1 MKLKYLL
8 ASGLFLS
15 TAFVACTND
24 EFEEISAP
32 VANAE
37 DAIALGEGFAINVNK
52 GGVDTRSAFDKKLL
66 PYWEEKDELGAA
78 WVHMV
83 TDFDEET
90 QLVNENPDGSSIIGS
105 SYGNFYSN
113 HPFVLSEG
121 AGTNNGTFTS
131 VTNAFTG
138 AYVLYYPYNPEV
150 ATTGEEIPVGIK
162 TYTADCENPLVNP
175 SENMFSYSPA
185 KFIPGGPRTG
195 EFTLGQIPVLVEL
208 KFNPTSKLNHD
219 LTGGIKIN
227 NIVVEAK
234 DADGKDLLVS
244 AGHIVADKV
253 PHAANYNGT
262 NGADLSEIVKYEYV
276 QTCENLFI
284 TLENSDADEFKLMV
298 KDQPTEGSFIFS
310 MLPLKEKAAKVVFK
324 VVTDRGVFS
333 TTYGDDPN
341 EADKLR
347 SFNGTD
353 EENGAAY
360 EGGQVR
366 MVVDLDVSEE
376 DDVIYTADE
385 FMERWAEACQTNAS
399 NSNQNLKELQIG
411 TNLTLTEPLVC
422 DDSNYRPNIKVTG
435 NYTLTVP
442 SIEITKSY
450 GIEFDGVDLNV
461 VGDVFSSGAST
472 FNADNL
478 SARNI
483 TIEGQ
488 GNVTLAGA
496 EKLTVTSS
504 AVVRMQGVDTQSA
517 VKSVVIEEGNGSQG
531 SLTYGGKLAINDLQ
545 SAETGKFVLDAD
557 FTNYVG
563 NVMYIGD
570 LDLNGK
576 TLNNNG
582 TVTLNGTYTS
592 DANSRIVNKAG
603 ATLNVNKKLAS
614 VKLENEAGGTVN
626 VLGELTATST
636 AYTIT
641 NDGNIYVYGVMEE
654 KADNALTSNG
664 NIYAATEDARIK
676 FPKTNTTKL
685 KGYVVI
691 LKDANVTN
699 GKGEVLAYDLKD
711 AADASQVLKDASGI
725 NTLLVNTELNASV
738 LQTTGLNTKNLRFYK
753 DLTLDQDLT
762 LKAGFLVAGVVTV
775 KSTDRF
781 TLTLAKDEENQ
792 VLKGAILTINKGV
805 TLNGDNS
812 GTQLDVYGHII
823 KNGVIGTNLTV
834 SEH

>member
-24 EFEEISAP
+24 EFAEISAP
-32 VANAE
+32 VASAE

-52 GGVDTRSAFDKKLL
+52 GGVDTRSAFNEKLTA
-66 PYWEEKDELGAA
+66 YWEEADVLGAA

-83 TDFDEET
+83 TGFDAAT
-90 QLVNENPDGSSIIGS
+90 QLVNENPEGSSTIGEE
-105 SYGNFYSN
+105 YGKFYSN
-113 HPFVLSEG
+113 HPFELTEG

-150 ATTGEEIPVGIK
+150 ATTGEEIPVGIE

-175 SENMFSYSPA
+175 SKNMFSYSPA

-219 LTGGIKIN
+219 LTGGIRIN

-244 AGHIVADKV
+244 AGHIVTDKE

-341 EADKLR
+341 EAEKLN

-353 EENGAAY
+353 EKPGAAY
-360 EGGQVR
+360 EDGQVR

-376 DDVIYTADE
+376 DAVIYTADE
-385 FMERWAEACQTNAS
+385 FMERWAEACRTNAS
-399 NSNQNLKELQIG
+399 SAAPNLQELEIG
-411 TNLTLTEPLVC
+411 TNLALTEPLTC
-422 DDSNYRPNIKVTG
+422 NNNSYRPNIKVTG
-435 NYTLTVP
+435 DYSLTVP

-450 GIEFDGVDLNV
+450 GIEFEGVDLNV
-461 VGDVFSSGAST
+461 VGDIYSSGASV
-472 FNADNL
+472 FNADNV
-478 SARNI
+478 SAKNI
-483 TIEGQ
+483 TIEGH
-488 GNVTLAGA
+488 GDVAVAGA

-504 AVVRMQGVDTQSA
+504 AIVT
-517 VKSVVIEEGNGSQG
+517 VKGANEQNTIESVTIEEGSGARG
-531 SLTYGGKLAINDLQ
+531 SLTYGGNLAINNLQ
-545 SAETGKFVLDAD
+545 SAETGNLILDAD
-557 FTNYVG
+557 FTNNAG
-563 NVMYIGD
+563 NVLFIGG

-576 TLNNNG
+576 TLTNKG

-592 DANSRIVNKAG
+592 DAGSKIVNEAY
-603 ATLNVNKKLAS
+603 ATLNVNIKLAN
-614 VKLENEAGGTVN
+614 VKLENKANGVVN
-626 VLGELTATST
+626 VIGSLTATST
-636 AYTIT
+636 TYNVT
-641 NDGNIYVYGVMEE
+641 NNGNINVLGTVEEKVDGALTSDGNIYAM
-654 KADNALTSNG
+654 N
-664 NIYAATEDARIK
+664 EDARIK
-676 FPKTNTTKL
+676 FPKTNTTHL
-685 KGYVVI
+685 RGYVVI
-691 LKDANVTN
+691 LKNANVVN
-699 GKGEVLAYDLKD
+699 GEKEVIAYDLKD
-711 AADASQVLKDASGI
+711 AADAIKVLKDADKI
-725 NTLLVNTELNASV
+725 NTLLVNAEINASV
-738 LQTTGLNTKNLRFYK
+738 LTSTGLISKNLRFYK
-753 DLTLDQDLT
+753 DLTLDEDLS
-762 LKAGFLVAGVVTV
+762 LGADFLVAGDVAV
-775 KSTDRF
+775 KGTNKF
-781 TLTLAKDEENQ
+781 TLTLNRNKNNQ
-792 VLKGAILTINKGV
+792 VLEGAILTIKKGV
-805 TLNGDNS
+805 TLNGS
-812 GTQLDVYGHII
+812 GDDTRLDVYGHII
-823 KNGVIGTNLTV
+823 KDGVIGAQLNV
-834 SEH
+834 FEH